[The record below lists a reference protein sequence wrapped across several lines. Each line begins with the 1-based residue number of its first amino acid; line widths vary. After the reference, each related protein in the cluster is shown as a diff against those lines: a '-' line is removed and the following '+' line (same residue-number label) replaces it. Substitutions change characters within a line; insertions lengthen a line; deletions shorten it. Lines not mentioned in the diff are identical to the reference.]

1 MAHSLVT
8 GGFGFVGRHLVRMLV
23 ERGDSVTAFDLIPHS
38 PFLEDIKDKFRVKVG
53 DLANWV
59 HLAEAIREAGRID
72 TIYHVGAAIPPLTE
86 RDPSAAFNANIVG
99 TFNVL
104 EAARQFGVKSVI
116 FASTQS
122 TYSDG
127 DAFIPDDYP
136 QRPGTFY
143 GMTKVCGERLGESY
157 WRHFGVNFRGVR
169 YCIVNGPGR
178 GGVNPGQFVVW
189 TLQMAALKR
198 PFKVF
203 VEPDVEVASIYVKDA
218 AKALIDLNDAPES
231 KLRQRVYGIMGYT
244 VTARELVDVAK
255 KYVPD
260 ADLTFRVNEEMMEK
274 VRSLNLARRM
284 DIEPAKQDWG
294 FEPRFNLDRS
304 MQDYLKECT
313 EHRDLLNYPI
323 PEF

>member
-1 MAHSLVT
+1 MANSMIT
-8 GGFGFVGRHLVRMLV
+8 GGFGFVGRHLVRMLLD
-23 ERGDSVTAFDLIPHS
+23 RGDKVTVFDMVPSS
-38 PFLEDIKDKFRVKVG
+38 PFLEDIKGEFNARVG
-53 DLANWV
+53 DLANMAHV
-59 HLAEAIREAGRID
+59 VEVVRENRIE

-86 RDPSAAFNANIVG
+86 RDPSTAFSANVVG
-99 TFNVL
+99 TQNTL
-104 EAARQFGVKSVI
+104 EVARLLGVKSVI

-122 TYSDG
+122 SYSDG
-127 DAFIPDDYP
+127 DAFIPMDYP

-143 GMTKVCGERLGESY
+143 GMTKVCGERLGEAY

-218 AKALIDLNDAPES
+218 AKALIDLNDADEK
-231 KLRQRVYGIMGYT
+231 KLRYRVYPIMGYT
-244 VTARELVDVAK
+244 VTAKQLAEVAK
-255 KYVPD
+255 KYVPE
-260 ADLTFRVNEEMMEK
+260 ADITFRVNEDMMAK
-274 VRSLNLARRM
+274 VKSLNLARQM
-284 DIEPAKQDWG
+284 DINPARQDWG
-294 FEPRFNLDRS
+294 FAPQFDLDKS
-304 MQDYLKECT
+304 MADYVAQCT
-313 EHRDLLNYPI
+313 AHRELLDYQI

>member
-1 MAHSLVT
+1 MASSMVT
-8 GGFGFVGRHLVRMLV
+8 GGFGFVGRHLVRMLL
-23 ERGDSVTAFDLIPHS
+23 ERGDKVTVFDVVPSS
-38 PFLEDIKDKFRVKVG
+38 PFLEDVKSDIAVKVG

-59 HLAEAIREAGRID
+59 HLAEAIRENRVD
-72 TIYHVGAAIPPLTE
+72 TVYHVGAAIPPLTE
-86 RDPSAAFNANIVG
+86 RDPSTAFNANILG
-99 TFNVL
+99 TYNIL
-104 EAARQFGVKSVI
+104 EAARQFDLKSVI

-122 TYSDG
+122 SYSDG
-127 DAFIPDDYP
+127 DQFIPMDYP

-143 GMTKVCGERLGESY
+143 GMTKVCGERMGESY

-218 AKALIDLNDAPES
+218 AKALIDLNDGEES
-231 KLRQRVYGIMGYT
+231 RLRYRVYPIMGYT
-244 VTARELVDVAK
+244 VTAKQLAEVAK
-255 KYVPD
+255 KYVPE
-260 ADLTFRVNEEMMEK
+260 ADITFRVNEDMMKK

-284 DIEPAKQDWG
+284 DIEPARQDWG
-294 FEPRFNLDRS
+294 FKPEFDLDKS
-304 MQDYLKECT
+304 MQDYVAQCT
-313 EHRDLLNYPI
+313 EHRELLDYAI

>member
-1 MAHSLVT
+1 MANCMVT
-8 GGFGFVGRHLVRMLV
+8 GGFGFVGRHLVKMLL
-23 ERGDSVTAFDLIPHS
+23 ERGDRVTVFDVVPGS
-38 PFLEDIKDKFRVKVG
+38 PFLEDIKGEFNARVG
-53 DLANWV
+53 DLANMA
-59 HLAEAIREAGRID
+59 HLVEAVRENQIE

-86 RDPSAAFNANIVG
+86 RDPSLAFNANVLG
-99 TFNVL
+99 TQNIL
-104 EAARQFGVKSVI
+104 EVARLLGVKSVI

-122 TYSDG
+122 SYSDG
-127 DAFIPDDYP
+127 DAFIPMDYP

-143 GMTKVCGERLGESY
+143 GMTKVCGERMGEAY

-203 VEPDVEVASIYVKDA
+203 VEPDAEVASIYVKDA
-218 AKALIDLNDAPES
+218 AKALIDLNEADEAG
-231 KLRQRVYGIMGYT
+231 LRYRVYPIMGYT
-244 VTARELVDVAK
+244 VTARQLVDVAK
-255 KYVPD
+255 KYVPE
-260 ADLTFRVNEEMMEK
+260 ADLTFRVNEDMMKK

-284 DIEPAKQDWG
+284 DIEPAMKDWG
-294 FEPRFNLDRS
+294 FKPEYDLDAS
-304 MQDYLKECT
+304 MRDYVAQCAS
-313 EHRDLLNYPI
+313 HRDLLDYAI

>member
-1 MAHSLVT
+1 MANSMIT
-8 GGFGFVGRHLVRMLV
+8 GGFGFVGRHLVRMLLDK
-23 ERGDSVTAFDLIPHS
+23 GDNVTVFDIVPSS
-38 PFLEDIKDKFRVKVG
+38 PFLEDIKGEFAVKVG
-53 DLANWV
+53 SLGNWAHV
-59 HLAEAIREAGRID
+59 AEAITANKVD

-86 RDPSAAFNANIVG
+86 RDPATAFDANITG
-99 TFNVL
+99 TYNIL
-104 EAARQFGVKSVI
+104 EAARLFNLKSVI

-122 TYSDG
+122 SYSDG
-127 DAFIPDDYP
+127 DAFIPMDFP

-143 GMTKVCGERLGESY
+143 GMTKVCGERMGESY

-218 AKALIDLNDAPES
+218 AKALIDLNEADDA
-231 KLRQRVYGIMGYT
+231 KLRYRVYPIMGYS
-244 VTARELVDVAK
+244 VTAKQLADVAK
-255 KYVPD
+255 KYVPE
-260 ADLTFRVNEEMMEK
+260 ADISFRVNADMMAK
-274 VRSLNLARRM
+274 VKSLNLARQM
-284 DIEPAKQDWG
+284 DISLAREDWG
-294 FEPRFNLDRS
+294 FKPEFDLDKS
-304 MQDYLKECT
+304 MQDYVKQCT
-313 EHRDLLNYPI
+313 ENRELLNYEI